1 MGRWGDGEIGGRESC
16 RFDPNLVLK
25 PTLQRTLRA
34 NNLQTSNPR
43 NLEPS
48 THPPLQASNLKP

>member
-34 NNLQTSNPR
+34 NNLQPSNPPT
-43 NLEPS
+43 LHPS
-48 THPPLQASNLKP
+48 TPPTLNLKP

>member
-43 NLEPS
+43 TLEPS
-48 THPPLQASNLKP
+48 NPPTLNLKL